1 VNGEEKEEKKKR
13 EESRPRF
20 GVVEEVVVMG
30 KSVVRQAGGR

>member
-1 VNGEEKEEKKKR
+1 MGRKRKKKKKR